1 VREGFRWLSPLLLL
15 LLLLLLF
22 VSLSLLRQIL
32 LLAPWL
38 SLQWTVD
45 EDQV

>member
-15 LLLLLLF
+15 LFLLL
-22 VSLSLLRQIL
+22 LSLLRQIL